1 LSLKYN
7 DFMLILSGDVGGTMT
22 RIQLTEFRSSDESKI
37 LKIARYKSSYY
48 ANLIEIIDLFLR
60 VLI

>member
-1 LSLKYN
+1 
-7 DFMLILSGDVGGTMT
+7 MLILSGDVGGTMT